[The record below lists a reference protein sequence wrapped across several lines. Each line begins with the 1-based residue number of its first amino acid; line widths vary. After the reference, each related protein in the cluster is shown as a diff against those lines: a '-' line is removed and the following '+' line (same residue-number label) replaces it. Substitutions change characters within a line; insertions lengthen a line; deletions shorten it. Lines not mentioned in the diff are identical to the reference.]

1 MKYYLKF
8 KLASE
13 IVASITESSIGPRR
27 HWLYHLAPLMTAV
40 LQMVLK
46 LIA

>member
-8 KLASE
+8 KLVSE
-13 IVASITESSIGPRR
+13 IVAAITESSIGPSRY
-27 HWLYHLAPLMTAV
+27 WLYHLAPLMTTV
-40 LQMVLK
+40 LQMILK